1 MRARLLRSML
11 AVVVLAVLGF
21 GAPLAL
27 AVQARYRDLGL
38 LSVQEA
44 AARAVIAVPADF
56 VSAGDLPELP
66 TTSGS
71 TSVGLYGLSGR
82 LLVGSGP
89 ATAPTDVTTVL
100 ASGVEHSDRA
110 TLTVVLP
117 VLEKEQVVGAVLASM
132 PASVV
137 AHQTNRA
144 WALMAALAVLVVA
157 GTGAVAV
164 DRSRRLTAPLG
175 MLRGDAEVIG
185 GGGGVD
191 ARRPSGIAEIDDVHD
206 ALADAAR
213 RLNGALARERSFAA
227 DVAHQLRTPLA
238 SLRLAL
244 ETAQLRGEGDDE
256 VLEAALTDVD
266 RLQQTLDDLLAL
278 NREEERQRERQSP
291 AALVDQ
297 ALGRWRTYART
308 ARREVESAV
317 QPDLPSVRVSAAAVR
332 QILDVMISNAM
343 VHGAGTVRVAARRA
357 GAGVILSVADEGT
370 LLIDPD
376 EVFRRRGPTASG
388 TGIGLALARRLA
400 EAEGMELVVGH
411 TGPGVRFDLV
421 VVGEPVDH
429 NVVPGAE
436 QSRTPH

>member
-1 MRARLLRSML
+1 MRARLLRSMVGV
-11 AVVVLAVLGF
+11 AVLAVMGF

-66 TTSGS
+66 TAFGS
-71 TSVGLYGLSGR
+71 SQVGLYGPSGR

-89 ATAPTDVTTVL
+89 ATAPAEVRTVL
-100 ASGVEHSDRA
+100 ASGVQRSDRGA
-110 TLTVVLP
+110 LTVVMP
-117 VLEKEQVVGAVLASM
+117 VQQKEKVVGAVLASL

-137 AHQTNRA
+137 AHQTYRA
-144 WALMAALAVLVVA
+144 WALMAGLAVLVVA

-164 DRSRRLTAPLG
+164 DRSRRLSAPLA

-191 ARRPSGIAEIDDVHD
+191 VRRPSGVAEIDDVHD
-206 ALADAAR
+206 ALATAAR

-278 NREEERQRERQSP
+278 NREEEHRRERQAP

-297 ALGRWRTYART
+297 AVDRWRRYATT
-308 ARREVESAV
+308 ARRDVESVV
-317 QPDLPSVRVSAAAVR
+317 QPDLPSVRASAAAVR

-343 VHGAGTVRVAARRA
+343 VHGAGRVRVAARRA
-357 GAGVILSVADEGT
+357 GAGVVLSVTDEGT
-370 LLIDPD
+370 RVIDPE
-376 EVFRRRGPTASG
+376 EVFRRRGPSASG

-400 EAEGMELVVGH
+400 EAEGMELVVGDA
-411 TGPGVRFDLV
+411 GPGARFDLV
-421 VVGEPVDH
+421 VVAAPMDDKPH
-429 NVVPGAE
+429 ARPGV
-436 QSRTPH
+436 Q